1 MTTYYHFTGKT
12 LRDGSPVPKIGEW
25 LELPENV
32 KLKACP
38 KNMDIAN
45 GYGGLHASEHP
56 FDALQCA
63 PGSTLHLVELDG
75 ELIEH
80 GSPVVK
86 VAARRR
92 KIVATIDAEP
102 LLREFARKCAL
113 SVIHL
118 WNAPEVVKQYLT
130 TGDKSLRDAAG
141 SAARNAARNAGNA
154 GDAAWAAMRAD
165 ADTAADAAREA
176 AAWTAWVAAQAARE
190 AAVRE
195 QRQLFAEMV
204 DAAFAKER
212 K

>member
-1 MTTYYHFTGKT
+1 MNYYHFTATT

-25 LELPENV
+25 LELPASV

-38 KNMDIAN
+38 SNKDIAD
-45 GYGGLHASEHP
+45 GYGGLHASGHP
-56 FDALQCA
+56 FDALQYA
-63 PGSTLHLVELDG
+63 PGSTLHLVNLDG

-80 GSPVVK
+80 GSPVDK

-118 WNAPEVVKQYLT
+118 W
-130 TGDKSLRDAAG
+130 D
-141 SAARNAARNAGNA
+141 
-154 GDAAWAAMRAD
+154 DAAWAAK
-165 ADTAADAAREA
+165 AAKAAKAASQRE
-176 AAWTAWVAAQAARE
+176 
-190 AAVRE
+190 
-195 QRQLFAEMV
+195 LFAEMV
-204 DAAFAKER
+204 DAAFLAKL